1 MEKHTCQR
9 CRCQEYIPTHQFVK
23 FDERVQYVCARCW
36 EAFRKWFFA
45 ATRTNNSDNDVAA

>member
-23 FDERVQYVCARCW
+23 FDEKVQYVCAKCW
-36 EAFRKWFFA
+36 EAFRKFFFVGTRANGGGDA
-45 ATRTNNSDNDVAA
+45 AA